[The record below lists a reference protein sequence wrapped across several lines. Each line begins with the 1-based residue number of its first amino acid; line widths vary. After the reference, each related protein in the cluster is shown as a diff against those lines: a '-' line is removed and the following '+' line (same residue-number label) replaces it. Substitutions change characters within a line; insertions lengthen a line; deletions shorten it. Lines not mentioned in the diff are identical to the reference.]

1 MTDQWVDE
9 LFDETENFMT
19 FLRQHLK
26 KLLSGATYY
35 TPPPLAVN
43 SVLPVIS
50 GTAVVG
56 GTLTIT
62 PGTWSNNPIDY
73 DRVLQIATDSPNF
86 VQWTDIPD
94 SKVLS
99 YIAQSEDIDG
109 KIRPGERALTL
120 GGWSGWVFG
129 DPTGIVV
136 ASGAPGSAP
145 TINTPAYFTDVGGG
159 AVPSPLYVG
168 DTIEIQAPDVSDE
181 TGWWLYLVRDG
192 VPVTIQPIATDQD
205 TFPLAYALTSED
217 QTTTFELQTVAS
229 NAAGSVN
236 DLSADIGPI
245 AWPTGTGSWID
256 LGSRQETEDFI
267 LANAPAEWDISGSPT
282 HTYTANNA
290 TDLRN
295 YFNGTVK
302 TGPLTNRYEISCNW
316 DGASA
321 YINEL
326 TTSISLQGPAGTE
339 GWADHGGWVH
349 IKASAGK
356 TPSIANRVVM
366 NNCRGLKVTGVNFA
380 GKYSGSGQSTGQ
392 YCIWVQ
398 RNGTFNAPGKI
409 TLKNCGVGRYF
420 IDNTEVH
427 TNFINGIVFAGGMC
441 DQFALDGSAVHGAN
455 LGIKGPCRLFITRNS
470 DHTKPKIDFMAFR
483 EYVETGFYS
492 YIIADG
498 STIRQNLTDYD
509 YRTVHKDC
517 IQTGRTPNTQL
528 NADVHLGYRV
538 VIKNCVWHAEHF
550 YAGSSSAG
558 GGSQGNYNDDMWTAD
573 NLYALYNNVILC
585 TTVHAFA
592 FHSPYGQYTSYV
604 ENCTFGRAGRI
615 ASGFSPDT
623 VVPKEYSPGFTML
636 NWTNTTGIGCKVIN
650 SLIGCKH
657 DAQRGYIAAHVQ
669 FSGTTVVNYL
679 AADHTADPVFGI
691 GASDP
696 SPEEVFNGRDF
707 TRGGAAEANSMPNKF
722 GYILPNEAT
731 QAGFV
736 SDIAANFTA
745 QGAYAGLGATITP
758 ANYTSVTPPS
768 GGG

>member
-9 LFDETENFMT
+9 LFDETEKFMS
-19 FLRQHLK
+19 FLRLHLK
-26 KLLSGATYY
+26 KLLSGATNY

-43 SVLPVIS
+43 SAIPTIS
-50 GTAVVG
+50 GTAVDG
-56 GTLTIT
+56 GTLTAT
-62 PGTWSNNPIDY
+62 QGTWSNSPTDY
-73 DRVLQIATDSPNF
+73 DRVWQIATDSPNF
-86 VQWTDIPD
+86 TQWSDIAD
-94 SKVLS
+94 SKSLTYVV
-99 YIAQSEDIDG
+99 QSGDVG
-109 KIRPGERALTL
+109 AKLRYGERALNL
-120 GGWSGWVFG
+120 GGWSAWAYSA
-129 DPTGIVV
+129 PTGIVIDTTPPV
-136 ASGAPGSAP
+136 GVP
-145 TINTPAYFTDVGGG
+145 TINAAGYFTDVGGG
-159 AVPSPLYVG
+159 AIPSPLYVG
-168 DTIEIQAPDVSDE
+168 DTIEIQEANVSDA
-181 TGWWLYLVRDG
+181 TGVWYYLVRDG
-192 VPVTIQPIATDQD
+192 VPVDIQPIASDQD
-205 TFPLAYALTSED
+205 TFPVAYVVTTED
-217 QTTTFELQTVAS
+217 IGTTFELQTAAS
-229 NAAGSVN
+229 NAAGPVTA
-236 DLSADIGPI
+236 LSADIGPI
-245 AWPTGTGSWID
+245 TMPTGTGSWID
-256 LGSRQETEDFI
+256 LGSRQATEDFI
-267 LANAPAEWDISGSPT
+267 LANAPAEFDISGTPT

-302 TGPLTNRYEISCNW
+302 AGPLTNRYEISCNW

-356 TPSIANRVVM
+356 APSIANRVVM

-398 RNGTFNAPGKI
+398 RNPTFDAPGKI

-420 IDNTEVH
+420 IDNTETH
-427 TNFINGIVFAGGMC
+427 TDFINGIVFAGGMC

-470 DHTKPKIDFMAFR
+470 DHTKPKIDFVALR
-483 EYVETGFYS
+483 EYTGADFHAYV
-492 YIIADG
+492 IADG
-498 STIRQNLTDYD
+498 STIRQNLIDYD
-509 YRTVHKDC
+509 YRLVHKDC
-517 IQTGRTPNTQL
+517 IQTGRTPNPGGG
-528 NADVHLGYRV
+528 DVHLGYRV
-538 VIKNCVWHAEHF
+538 VIKNCVWHAEHMF
-550 YAGSSSAG
+550 AGSSSAG

-573 NLYALYNNVILC
+573 NMYALYNNVILC

-604 ENCTFGRAGRI
+604 ERCTLGRAGRI

-623 VVPKEYSPGFTML
+623 AVPKEYSPGFTML
-636 NWTNTTGIGCKVIN
+636 NWTNTTGIGCKVVD

-657 DAQRGYIAAHVQ
+657 DAQRGWIAAHVQ

-722 GYILPNEAT
+722 GYILPNEST

-736 SDIAANFTA
+736 SDIEANFTP
-745 QGAYAGLGATITP
+745 QGAYVGKGATITP
-758 ANYTSVTPPS
+758 ANYTSVTPPA